1 MNQSN
6 LLDYLRRRLD
16 QHQPRRVSQPNLAEA
31 GVLVALTDEKDPR
44 VLLTRRSMQ
53 LSSHKGEVAF
63 PGGKRDN
70 TDPDIICTALREAE
84 EEVCLPSNKIDV
96 VGEMDQVVSLHGY
109 LVTPILGVIAPDQ
122 RFKANKD
129 ELDAIFQVPLSHF
142 LQPPVSYFE
151 RGNIRIPTYQY
162 QDFRI
167 WGLTAMMIAEMMNHL
182 YDSNIPYRIPL

>member
-1 MNQSN
+1 MSQPN
-6 LLDYLRRRLD
+6 LLDYLRQRLD
-16 QHQPRRVSQPNLAEA
+16 NYQPRRVSQPSLPEA

-44 VLLTRRSMQ
+44 VLLTLRSTQ

-63 PGGKRDN
+63 PGGKRDAS
-70 TDPDIICTALREAE
+70 DSDIIYTALREAE
-84 EEVCLPSNKIDV
+84 EEVFLPSNNIDV
-96 VGEMDQVVSLHGY
+96 VGKLDQVVSLHGY
-109 LVTPILGVIAPDQ
+109 LVTPILGVISPEQ

-142 LQPPVSYFE
+142 LNPPESYYE
-151 RGNIRIPTYQY
+151 RGSIRIPTFQY